1 MMLFVGLGNPGAEH
15 AGQRHNIGFMAVD
28 EIVRR
33 HGFSSQRARFQG
45 QTFEG
50 RLADKKILM
59 LKPMTYMNRSGQS
72 VGEAMRYYKLEP
84 RELIVFYDEIDFAPG
99 KMKVKT
105 GGGAAGH
112 NGIRSLISHIGA
124 DFRRVR
130 IGVGHPG
137 NKDDVHRH
145 VLSDFSKS
153 EAVWRDPLI
162 DAIAEEAPLL
172 AAGEDARFMTA
183 VALRLAPAK
192 AKKKSTESSGAKT

>member
-33 HGFSSQRARFQG
+33 HGFAADRARFQG
-45 QTFEG
+45 ATFEG
-50 RLADKKILM
+50 RLADKKILV
-59 LKPMTYMNRSGQS
+59 LKPMTFMNRSGQS

-84 RELIVFYDEIDFAPG
+84 ADVVVFYDEIDFAAG
-99 KMKVKT
+99 KMKVRT

-112 NGIRSLISHIGA
+112 NGIRSLISHIGP

-153 EAVWRDPLI
+153 EASWREPLI
-162 DAIAEEAPLL
+162 DAIAEEAAYL
-172 AAGEDARFMTA
+172 AAGDDARFMTA
-183 VALRLAPAK
+183 VALRLAPVK
-192 AKKKSTESSGAKT
+192 PKKPTRPSGDQA

>member
-15 AGQRHNIGFMAVD
+15 ARQRHNIGFMAVD

-33 HGFSSQRARFQG
+33 HGFAAGGARFQG
-45 QTFEG
+45 ATFEG
-50 RLADKKILM
+50 RMADKKILA
-59 LKPMTYMNRSGQS
+59 LKPMTFMNRSGQS

-84 RELIVFYDEIDFAPG
+84 KDVVVFYDEIDFAPG
-99 KMKVKT
+99 KMKVRT

-112 NGIRSLISHIGA
+112 NGIRSLISHIGP

-137 NKDDVHRH
+137 DKDRVHGH

-153 EAVWRDPLI
+153 DADWRDPLI
-162 DAIAEEAPLL
+162 DAIAEEAPHL
-172 AAGEDARFMTA
+172 AAGDDARFMTA
-183 VALRLAPAK
+183 VALRLAPEKPKKPAK
-192 AKKKSTESSGAKT
+192 PSGDEA

>member
-33 HGFSSQRARFQG
+33 HDFAAGRARFQG
-45 QTFEG
+45 ATFEG
-50 RLADKKILM
+50 RLADKKILL
-59 LKPMTYMNRSGQS
+59 LKPMTFMNRSGQS

-84 RELIVFYDEIDFAPG
+84 EDVVVFYDEIDLVPG
-99 KMKVKT
+99 KMKVRT

-112 NGIRSLISHIGA
+112 NGIRSLISHIGP

-137 NKDDVHRH
+137 SKDDVHRH

-153 EAVWRDPLI
+153 EATWRDPLI
-162 DAIAEEAPLL
+162 DAIAEEAPHL
-172 AAGEDARFMTA
+172 ANGDDPRFMTA
-183 VALRLAPAK
+183 VALRLTPPK
-192 AKKKSTESSGAKT
+192 AKKSTEPSADKA

>member
-33 HGFSSQRARFQG
+33 HGFSDGRARFQG
-45 QTFEG
+45 MTFEG
-50 RLADKKILM
+50 RLADKKILL
-59 LKPMTYMNRSGQS
+59 LKPMTFMNRSGQS
-72 VGEAMRYYKLEP
+72 VGEAMRYYKLEV
-84 RELIVFYDEIDFAPG
+84 EDLVVFYDEIDFAPG
-99 KMKVKT
+99 KMKVKV

-112 NGIRSLISHIGA
+112 NGVKSLIAHVGPG
-124 DFRRVR
+124 FRRVR

-145 VLSDFSKS
+145 VLSAFAKS
-153 EAVWRDPLI
+153 DAAWRDPLI

-183 VALRLAPAK
+183 VALRLTPAK
-192 AKKKSTESSGAKT
+192 PKSPAKPSGDEA